1 MIDFAYERDRFESD
15 CTACGQCVTVCP
27 IIPFTSIKD
36 AEPGHVMDTVLDVF
50 RHGASSDI
58 ANMRIYSCMSC
69 LTCRPECPEDLDP
82 SLGLSLARG
91 ILREAGEPIPRGL
104 SFLLPET
111 GFNLMK
117 AIEALQIKPEDRPWI
132 TDVKSGDNIQ
142 ADTVIFTGCTGIMQ
156 PDLVLTARDLVR
168 RVDSTVRV
176 LGGVDYCCGDTNL
189 RAGNPE
195 AAKDHFLRLVDA
207 LNRFSPQN
215 VLLLCP
221 TCKAFF
227 DMYQPDTDWSWRF
240 ITDFLVEHLD
250 KLGRPEGTG
259 ATVTIHDA
267 CHLTRGEHPDLESP
281 RKLLQAIPGH
291 EIIEMK
297 NSRETAL
304 CCGGSAMAAVGK
316 PGMDFRSKRL
326 EEAQETGAQIMAVY
340 CPGCQSVFAPEMA
353 KLPIKVE
360 SIIQLLGRSVGVSH
374 ENKLLRYSSYQ
385 DAQKVLSEAREC
397 IEASELPKEKLTG
410 FASKYFK

>member
-1 MIDFAYERDRFESD
+1 MIDFAHEKNRFESD

-27 IIPFTSIKD
+27 IIPFTGIKD
-36 AEPGHVMDTVLDVF
+36 DDPGRIMAAVLDVF
-50 RHGASSDI
+50 RHGRSNDV

-91 ILREAGEPIPRGL
+91 ILREAGEPMPRGL

-117 AIEALQIKPEDRPWI
+117 AIEAIQIKPEERPWI
-132 TDVKSGDNIQ
+132 TDVRSDDVTET
-142 ADTVIFTGCTGIMQ
+142 DTVIFTGCTGIMQ
-156 PDLVLTARDLVR
+156 PDLVMTARDLVR
-168 RVDSTVRV
+168 RADPTVQV

-195 AAKDHFLRLVDA
+195 AAKDHFYRLVDA
-207 LNRFSPQN
+207 LDRFSPKN

-227 DMYQPDTDWSWRF
+227 DLYQPDTDWSWRF
-240 ITDFLVEHLD
+240 ITEFLAEHLD
-250 KLGRPEGTG
+250 KLGRPEETV

-267 CHLTRGEHPDLESP
+267 CHLTRGKHPDLESP
-281 RKLLQAIPGH
+281 RKLLEAIPGI

-297 NSRETAL
+297 NSRETTL

-316 PGMDFRSKRL
+316 PGLDFRSKRL
-326 EEAQETGAQIMAVY
+326 EEAQETGAEIMAVY
-340 CPGCQSVFAPEMA
+340 CPGCQSVFVPEMA
-353 KLPIKVE
+353 KLPIRIE
-360 SIIQLLGRSVGVSH
+360 SIIKLLGRSVGVFH
-374 ENKLLRYSSYQ
+374 EDKLLRFMSYR
-385 DAQKVLSEAREC
+385 DAGKVLSEAGGC
-397 IEASELPKEKLTG
+397 IEMSELPKEKLTG

>member
-1 MIDFAYERDRFESD
+1 MAS
-15 CTACGQCVTVCP
+15 
-27 IIPFTSIKD
+27 
-36 AEPGHVMDTVLDVF
+36 VLDVF
-50 RHGASSDI
+50 RHGASNDV

-82 SLGLSLARG
+82 SLGLTLARG
-91 ILREAGEPIPRGL
+91 VLREAGEPMPRGL

-117 AIEALQIKPEDRPWI
+117 AIEAIQIKPEERPWI
-132 TDVKSGDNIQ
+132 TDVNSGDVTET
-142 ADTVIFTGCTGIMQ
+142 DTVIFTGCTGIMQ

-168 RVDSTVRV
+168 RADSTVQV

-195 AAKDHFLRLVDA
+195 AAKDHFHRLVDA
-207 LNRFSPQN
+207 LDRFSPKN

-227 DMYQPDTDWSWRF
+227 DLYQPDTDWSWRF

-250 KLGRPEGTG
+250 LFGHPKETV

-267 CHLTRGEHPDLESP
+267 CHLTRGKHPDLESP
-281 RKLLQAIPGH
+281 RKLLEAIPGI

-326 EEAQETGAQIMAVY
+326 EEAQETGAEVMAIY
-340 CPGCQSVFAPEMA
+340 CPGCQSVFVPEMA
-353 KLPIKVE
+353 KLPIQVE
-360 SIIQLLGRSVGVSH
+360 SIIKLLGRSVGVFH
-374 ENKLLRYSSYQ
+374 EDKLLRYTSYR
-385 DAQKVLSEAREC
+385 DAGRVLSEAREC
-397 IEASELPKEKLTG
+397 IEASELQREKLTG